1 MPCLASN
8 RLRRLPGA
16 PFGAMPA
23 EAPLLITEKV
33 KGALVIAARDPAA
46 IRLGLAPGLTLA
58 EARARIAD
66 PAVAEADPAA
76 DAALLERIADWCDRY
91 TPLVALDGPG
101 GLMLDLTGV
110 AHLFG
115 GEAAMLEDCLKRLNT
130 FGISARIA
138 IAGSADAAR
147 ALARARPGSIVPPG
161 GEALA
166 VRDLPVTLLGLDAA
180 RSLALTRAG
189 LKTIGDLIDRP
200 RAPLAARFGAECVD
214 RIAGLTGL
222 VHHPISP
229 RRLVPVALAERIFF
243 EPVSRTE
250 DIEATLA
257 GLALDVARLLEKRG
271 EGGRRFEAVFYRVDG
286 FVRRIVV
293 TTSRPNRDAKALIR
307 LFREKLDALSDPLE
321 AGFGF
326 DLVRLG
332 TFATEPFDEIETS
345 LDGRARDEDAL
356 TDLVDRLGARFG
368 PEHVLRFVPE
378 DTHIPERRARA
389 VPVLAAPA
397 VRWQADL
404 VAGEPPLRPLS
415 LFNPPE
421 PIEALAEVPDGPP
434 LRFRWRRVLHRV
446 ARAEGPERIAPEWWR
461 MSDDTLDRDYYRVE
475 DQEGRRFW
483 LYREGLYGQETTNP
497 RWYLHGLFA

>member
-1 MPCLASN
+1 
-8 RLRRLPGA
+8 
-16 PFGAMPA
+16 MPA
-23 EAPLLITEKV
+23 EAPLLIVEKV
-33 KGALVIAARDPAA
+33 KGALVIAAPDPAA
-46 IRLGLAPGLTLA
+46 VRLGLAPGLTLA
-58 EARARIAD
+58 EARARVAD
-66 PAVAEADPAA
+66 PAVAELDAAA

-91 TPLVALDGPG
+91 TPLVALDGAA

-115 GEAAMLEDCLKRLNT
+115 GEAALLEDCLKRLGR
-130 FGISARIA
+130 FGVAARGA
-138 IAGSADAAR
+138 IAGAADAAR
-147 ALARARPGSIVPPG
+147 ALARTRGGTIVPSG
-161 GEALA
+161 REAAA
-166 VRDLPVTLLGLDAA
+166 VRDLPVALLGLDAA
-180 RSLALTRAG
+180 RTLALTRAG

-200 RAPLAARFGAECVD
+200 RAPLAARFGAECVT
-214 RIAGLTGL
+214 RIAALTGL

-243 EPVSRTE
+243 EPVSRSE

-257 GLALDVARLLEKRG
+257 RLAADVAVLLEKRG

-286 FVRRIVV
+286 LIRRIGVA
-293 TTSRPNRDAKALIR
+293 TTRPSREPKALLR

-332 TFATEPFDEIETS
+332 AFETEPFAEAETS
-345 LDGRARDEDAL
+345 LDGRAIAEDAL
-356 TDLVDRLGARFG
+356 ADLVDRLGARFG

-378 DTHIPERRARA
+378 DTHIPERRARI
-389 VPVLAAPA
+389 VPVLSQAAVA
-397 VRWQADL
+397 WEADR

-415 LFNPPE
+415 LFDPPE
-421 PIEALAEVPDGPP
+421 PVEALAEVPDGPP

-461 MSDDTLDRDYYRVE
+461 RGDDSLDRDYYRVE
-475 DQEGRRFW
+475 DDEGRRFW
-483 LYREGLYGQETTNP
+483 LFREGFYGGEAASP